1 VSERN
6 GARRHPLEFL
16 SAAAILAACAGCP
29 QYRDASV
36 PNEIARAVAP
46 DGDAAYLLYV
56 PSTYDRE
63 HTWPLVIL
71 CHGTKPWD
79 TPLRQMKDWVKFAEE
94 RGCALIV
101 LMNKWDLVDTEE
113 RREELAYEVEKSL
126 GFVSYAPL
134 IRLSAL
140 TGAKVGRVFQAI
152 DKSYAAYTRQITTS
166 ALNRLLTE
174 MREFGHTVSKGGQ
187 TLRLHYV
194 TQTRTEPPGFTFFAN
209 KPRLV
214 DDSFERYIENRMRE
228 AFDLEGTP
236 IRLRFRPKD

>member
-71 CHGTKPWD
+71 SIP
-79 TPLRQMKDWVKFAEE
+79 MA
-94 RGCALIV
+94 
-101 LMNKWDLVDTEE
+101 
-113 RREELAYEVEKSL
+113 
-126 GFVSYAPL
+126 VS
-134 IRLSAL
+134 I
-140 TGAKVGRVFQAI
+140 
-152 DKSYAAYTRQITTS
+152 
-166 ALNRLLTE
+166 
-174 MREFGHTVSKGGQ
+174 HTV
-187 TLRLHYV
+187 TAFLYN
-194 TQTRTEPPGFTFFAN
+194 GFAARPFWNASILA
-209 KPRLV
+209 PRFLA
-214 DDSFERYIENRMRE
+214 S
-228 AFDLEGTP
+228 AF
-236 IRLRFRPKD
+236 